1 MKTIQVGIL
10 GYGLSG
16 KVFHAPLLDVLD
28 DYQIKKVMTS
38 RTEEVKRDLPGAEAV
53 RAIEDITGDPDI
65 DLVIVTTPSGMHYE
79 SAMKCLLAGK
89 HTVVEK
95 PMTATSAEA
104 EELRRTAEDKGVLL
118 SVYHNR
124 RWDNDF
130 LTIQKL
136 IRDGALQDI
145 HTYQVNYDLYNPVVQ
160 EKWREK
166 NGPAT
171 GTLYDLGSHIID
183 QTLLLF
189 GMPES
194 VTAHVMKQRD
204 NSETV
209 DNFLAAL
216 HYGKLQVI
224 LQSGSM
230 NAASGPRYQ
239 IHGRNASFIK
249 YGMDGQEDALSAG
262 KKPVDESWGADDPD
276 NFGELTTAADEKR
289 HTETI
294 PSENGSYLTY
304 YKLLADSILNGKPL
318 PVTAKEG
325 IDVIRV
331 IEAAMKSSEQKR
343 TLPFNMKNLP
353 AVRRGGFFKIRMI
366 FRLLSRGQSH
376 LL

>member
-38 RTEEVKRDLPGAEAV
+38 RTDEVKRDLPGAEAV

-95 PMTATSAEA
+95 PVTATSAEA
-104 EELRRTAEDKGVLL
+104 EELRRTAENKGVLL

-145 HTYQVNYDLYNPVVQ
+145 HTYQVSYDLYNPVVQ
-160 EKWREK
+160 EKWREM

-262 KKPVDESWGADDPD
+262 KKPIDDSWGADDPD
-276 NFGELTTAADEKR
+276 NFGELTIAADEKR

-343 TLPFNMKNLP
+343 TIAL
-353 AVRRGGFFKIRMI
+353 
-366 FRLLSRGQSH
+366 
-376 LL
+376 

>member
-38 RTEEVKRDLPGAEAV
+38 RTEEVKRDLPETEAV
-53 RAIEDITGDPDI
+53 RTIEDITGDPDI

-136 IRDGALQDI
+136 IQDGALQDI
-145 HTYQVNYDLYNPVVQ
+145 HTYQVSYDLYNPVVQ

-166 NGPAT
+166 SGPAT

-209 DNFLAAL
+209 DCFLAAL

-224 LQSGSM
+224 LQSSSM

-249 YGMDGQEDALSAG
+249 YGKDGQEEALSAG
-262 KKPVDESWGADDPD
+262 QKPIDDSWGADDPD
-276 NFGELTTAADEKR
+276 NFGELTIAADEKR

-343 TLPFNMKNLP
+343 TIAL
-353 AVRRGGFFKIRMI
+353 
-366 FRLLSRGQSH
+366 
-376 LL
+376 

>member
-38 RTEEVKRDLPGAEAV
+38 RTDEVRRDSPGAEAV

-160 EKWREK
+160 ERWREK
-166 NGPAT
+166 ADPPRERCMI
-171 GTLYDLGSHIID
+171 SVHI
-183 QTLLLF
+183 LLTRHSCF
-189 GMPES
+189 
-194 VTAHVMKQRD
+194 
-204 NSETV
+204 SEC
-209 DNFLAAL
+209 
-216 HYGKLQVI
+216 
-224 LQSGSM
+224 
-230 NAASGPRYQ
+230 
-239 IHGRNASFIK
+239 RNPS
-249 YGMDGQEDALSAG
+249 
-262 KKPVDESWGADDPD
+262 
-276 NFGELTTAADEKR
+276 R
-289 HTETI
+289 H
-294 PSENGSYLTY
+294 
-304 YKLLADSILNGKPL
+304 
-318 PVTAKEG
+318 
-325 IDVIRV
+325 
-331 IEAAMKSSEQKR
+331 M
-343 TLPFNMKNLP
+343 
-353 AVRRGGFFKIRMI
+353 
-366 FRLLSRGQSH
+366 
-376 LL
+376 

>member
-1 MKTIQVGIL
+1 
-10 GYGLSG
+10 
-16 KVFHAPLLDVLD
+16 
-28 DYQIKKVMTS
+28 MT
-38 RTEEVKRDLPGAEAV
+38 
-53 RAIEDITGDPDI
+53 
-65 DLVIVTTPSGMHYE
+65 
-79 SAMKCLLAGK
+79 
-89 HTVVEK
+89 
-95 PMTATSAEA
+95 
-104 EELRRTAEDKGVLL
+104 
-118 SVYHNR
+118 
-124 RWDNDF
+124 F

-145 HTYQVNYDLYNPVVQ
+145 HTYQVSYDLYNPVVQ

-189 GMPES
+189 GMPKS

-262 KKPVDESWGADDPD
+262 KKPIDDSWGADDPD
-276 NFGELTTAADEKR
+276 NFGELTIATDEKR

-331 IEAAMKSSEQKR
+331 IEAAMKSDEQKR
-343 TLPFNMKNLP
+343 TIAL
-353 AVRRGGFFKIRMI
+353 
-366 FRLLSRGQSH
+366 
-376 LL
+376 